1 MSTFLHKIQSIS
13 DYPSYV
19 LSEEFSIPNICLC
32 KNEGIIKY
40 VNSVSDLNMDGYD
53 LFYIGNK
60 IINRNNYKRYS
71 TIKSYQDLVS
81 TSTTFISDRYS
92 KIDEYENNVYILV
105 NENYDVSI
113 KIGNF
118 IMTNGLVHID
128 NFNGYDLYMIED
140 VEDNTSLLCI
150 IDEK

>member
-71 TIKSYQDLVS
+71 IIKSYQDLVS
-81 TSTTFISDRYS
+81 TSTTFVSDRYS

>member
-40 VNSVSDLNMDGYD
+40 INSVSDLNMDGYD

-71 TIKSYQDLVS
+71 IIKSYQNLIS
-81 TSTTFISDRYS
+81 TSTTFVSDRYS

>member
-13 DYPSYV
+13 DYQSYI
-19 LSEEFSIPNICLC
+19 LSEEFSIPNTCLC

-40 VNSVSDLNMDGYD
+40 VNSVDDLNMTGYD

-71 TIKSYQDLVS
+71 IIKSYPDLVS
-81 TSTTFISDRYS
+81 SPTIFVSDRYS
-92 KIDEYENNVYILV
+92 KIDECENNVYILV
-105 NENYDVSI
+105 NENYDVGI
-113 KIGNF
+113 KIGSF

-128 NFNGYDLYMIED
+128 NFNGYDLYMAED
-140 VEDNTSLLCI
+140 IEDNTSLICI
-150 IDEK
+150 IDKK

>member
-60 IINRNNYKRYS
+60 IINRNNYRRYS
-71 TIKSYQDLVS
+71 IIKSYQDLVS
-81 TSTTFISDRYS
+81 TSTTFVSDRYS